1 MPPPPKNKAVSRCVK
16 SSQRSSSPLDPSS
29 TADNSDWSFSFLG
42 VSSGGGGGGGGG
54 ANDSDSDGMSDND
67 DIFGTSFL
75 PQLSQTNDN
84 KIYDDDSDSDS
95 EVVFEASSTAGG
107 GGATAEVSESDE
119 SLEEDRAEK
128 RPVVQM
134 QFMYIQM
141 EYCDKQTLRSA
152 IDDG

>member
-1 MPPPPKNKAVSRCVK
+1 MEP
-16 SSQRSSSPLDPSS
+16 
-29 TADNSDWSFSFLG
+29 TFL
-42 VSSGGGGGGGGG
+42 SGGVGGGG

-75 PQLSQTNDN
+75 PQLSATNDN
-84 KIYDDDSDSDS
+84 FDDDSDS
-95 EVVFEASSTAGG
+95 EVVFEASSTAG
-107 GGATAEVSESDE
+107 AAEVSESEE
-119 SLEEDRAEK
+119 SLEEEDRAEEK
-128 RPVVQM
+128 RPAVVQM